1 MLKKLAIVLLL
12 VLGLNLIYPINSPA
26 ALAVDLT
33 QGEQVFQKNCAPC
46 HAGGGNVMRWWK
58 NLKLNTLKN
67 NKLDSEEAIAHLVT
81 NGKNSMSAY
90 KDRLTEEEIKNVS
103 AYVLQQAKNNWR

>member
-1 MLKKLAIVLLL
+1 MWKKLAITLLL
-12 VLGLNLIYPINSPA
+12 ALGLTLIYPINSPA
-26 ALAVDLT
+26 ALGVDLT
-33 QGEQVFQKNCAPC
+33 QGEQVFETNCAPC

-67 NKLDSEEAIAHLVT
+67 NKLDSEEAIANLVT
-81 NGKNSMSAY
+81 NGKSSMSAY